1 MVVNR
6 FVETWLLEMMKA
18 IVRFLTHPALYV
30 FFISSFFVGY
40 LRVLRERKDF
50 SFKVYDVLY
59 ELRTSIFA
67 GIGLGLILSLITVGT
82 GLIVSQASVIIMAIW
97 TVSFAMIAQ
106 YRYLSPA
113 YTLGIAI
120 AAAVLSSKI
129 PFSFLQLQEGEESSV
144 VSLAILLGLML
155 VVECILI
162 SKNAANYSTPKLR
175 KGKRG
180 LNIGLHESN
189 RLWLVP
195 LFVLIPGDALTQFVS
210 WWPVVSVG
218 SQKFS
223 LFLVPF
229 LVGFTRTVKSF
240 EPKGALLFT
249 GRRVFG
255 LAAVVLVLG
264 IASYWWHILA
274 IVAMGAAML
283 GRLTIAV
290 QERLEDERRPAYFSS
305 RDNGLVVL
313 GTIPGTAG
321 EELNLKPGEIIVKVN
336 GIVPT
341 TVDGF
346 YNALQSRSTG
356 AFCKMEVVDT
366 NDELRLVQ
374 HAIYE
379 GEHHE
384 LGIVFVEQERQWD
397 TEVG

>member
-1 MVVNR
+1 MVVNC
-6 FVETWLLEMMKA
+6 FVENWLSEIMKA

-50 SFKVYDVLY
+50 SFKVYDVWY
-59 ELRTSIFA
+59 ELRTSIVA

-82 GLIVSQASVIIMAIW
+82 GLVLSQASVIIMAIW
-97 TVSFAMIAQ
+97 TVPFAIIAQ

-113 YTLGIAI
+113 YTLGVAI
-120 AAAVLSSKI
+120 ALAVLSSKI
-129 PFSFLQLQEGEESSV
+129 PFSFLQLQEGEESSI

-155 VVECILI
+155 VVEGLLI
-162 SKNAANYSTPKLR
+162 SKNAVNYSTPKLR

-195 LFVLIPGDALTQFVS
+195 LFILIPGDALMQFVS
-210 WWPVVSVG
+210 WWPVVSIG

-229 LVGFTRTVKSF
+229 LVGFTRTIKSF
-240 EPKGALLFT
+240 EPKSALLFT

-264 IASYWWHILA
+264 IASYWWHTLA
-274 IVAMGAAML
+274 IVAMGVAML
-283 GRLTIAV
+283 GRLTITV

-321 EELNLKPGEIIVKVN
+321 EELELKPGEIIVKVN

-341 TVDGF
+341 TVDEF
-346 YNALQSRSTG
+346 YNALQSRTTG

-366 NDELRLVQ
+366 NGELRLVQ

-384 LGIVFVEQERQWD
+384 LGIVFVEQEHQWD
-397 TEVG
+397 TEVV

>member
-6 FVETWLLEMMKA
+6 FVESWLSEIVKA
-18 IVRFLTHPALYV
+18 IVRFLMHPALYV

-50 SFKVYDVLY
+50 SFKVYDVWY

-67 GIGLGLILSLITVGT
+67 GIGLGIILSLITALA
-82 GLIVSQASVIIMAIW
+82 GLVVSQASVFIMAIW
-97 TVSFAMIAQ
+97 TVLFAIIVQ

-113 YTLGIAI
+113 YTLGVAI
-120 AAAVLSSKI
+120 VAAVLSSKL
-129 PFSFLQLQEGEESSV
+129 PFSFLQLQEGEESSI

-155 VVECILI
+155 VVEGLLI
-162 SKNAANYSTPKLR
+162 SKNATNYSTPKLR
-175 KGKRG
+175 KGKRS

-195 LFVLIPGDALTQFVS
+195 LFVLIPGDTLTQFVS

-223 LFLVPF
+223 LFLIPF
-229 LVGFTRTVKSF
+229 LVGFTRTIKSF
-240 EPKGALLFT
+240 EPKEALLFT

-255 LAAVVLVLG
+255 LAAVVLLLG
-264 IASYWWHILA
+264 IVSYWWHTLA
-274 IVAMGAAML
+274 IVAMGVAIL

-290 QERLEDERRPAYFSS
+290 QERLEDGRRPAYFSS

-321 EELNLKPGEIIVKVN
+321 EALDLKPGEIIVKMN
-336 GIVPT
+336 GVVPT
-341 TVDGF
+341 NVGEF
-346 YNALQSRSTG
+346 YNALQSRTTG

-366 NDELRLVQ
+366 NGELRLVQ

-384 LGIVFVEQERQWD
+384 LGIVFVEQEHQWD